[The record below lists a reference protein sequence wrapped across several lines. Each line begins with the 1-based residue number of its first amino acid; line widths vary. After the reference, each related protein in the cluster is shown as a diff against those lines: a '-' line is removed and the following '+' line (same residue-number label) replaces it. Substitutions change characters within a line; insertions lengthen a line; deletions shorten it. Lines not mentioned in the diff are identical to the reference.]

1 MRIFET
7 VGRGTAHAMDEVGFT
22 ASLLGQSIFWLTL
35 GSRRRQ
41 PVRIHTIFAQMVQMG
56 AGALL
61 IATLLSAAIG
71 VMLAIQSI
79 HTLRIFGAESFAYV
93 GIGLAITREFSPLI
107 MGILLAGRSGS
118 AIAAR
123 LSTMTINQEVD
134 ALRVIGINPIR
145 FLVAPSLVA
154 MLIVLPALTMWANI
168 MGLGAAGLF
177 VSASLDL
184 SFASFISD
192 TIRIL
197 SAGDLLHGLGKSVLF
212 AILIVLVGVLNGASV
227 KGGAEGVGAAT
238 TRAVVQG
245 IAAIILTD
253 MLLADSIG
261 RRNSFGFNSS
271 KILVQ
276 GLGGCLPIQR
286 LSRPHVKCQGDCL
299 DFVCA
304 VGAEVG
310 SFREVLA

>member
-1 MRIFET
+1 MRMFET
-7 VGRGTAHAMDEVGFT
+7 VGRGTARAMDEVGFA
-22 ASLLGQSIFWLTL
+22 ASLLGQSVFWLTF

-41 PVRIHTIFAQMVQMG
+41 PVRMHTIFAQMVQMG
-56 AGALL
+56 TGALP
-61 IATLLSAAIG
+61 IATLLSATIG
-71 VMLAIQSI
+71 IMLAIQSI

-93 GIGLAITREFSPLI
+93 GIGLSITREFSPLI

-134 ALRVIGINPIR
+134 ALQVIGISPIR
-145 FLVAPSLVA
+145 YLVAPSLVA

-184 SFASFISD
+184 SFASFVSD

-197 SAGDLLHGLGKSVLF
+197 KAGDILHGLGKSVLF
-212 AILIVLVGVLNGASV
+212 AILIVLLGVLNGASV

-245 IAAIILTD
+245 IAAVILTD
-253 MLLADSIG
+253 MLFAFMVTL
-261 RRNSFGFNSS
+261 
-271 KILVQ
+271 
-276 GLGGCLPIQR
+276 
-286 LSRPHVKCQGDCL
+286 
-299 DFVCA
+299 
-304 VGAEVG
+304 
-310 SFREVLA
+310 